1 MKTRI
6 VLAATLILTAAPLR
20 AADPQLVP
28 DVSQSD
34 IEIRYSFVGETLLLF
49 GAILYP
55 DGKLPD
61 DKVDIVVVLK
71 GPSMPVT
78 IREKEQIGGIWM
90 NADAV
95 SLRSAPGYYAI
106 GSSRPIG
113 DIVDERT
120 AAIYELG
127 LRNLQLSP
135 TGFTTPGQ
143 LRRFETG
150 LIDLNRRTRIYS
162 EDFKAVSIREGVLYR
177 ASMTVPTRVPVGGI
191 TAQTFLISNGKILA
205 VASRE
210 ITVRKT
216 GFERFVAIA
225 AQRFGFFYGLVAILL
240 SLAFGYAASAYFGR
254 R

>member
-1 MKTRI
+1 MKTPI
-6 VLAATLILTAAPLR
+6 VLAALLMLAGSPLR
-20 AADPQLVP
+20 AADPLLVP
-28 DVSQSD
+28 DVSQTD
-34 IEIRYSFVGETLLLF
+34 IEIRYSFAGETLLLF

-61 DKVDIVVVLK
+61 EKVDIVVVLK
-71 GPSMPVT
+71 GPSLPIT
-78 IREKEQIGGIWM
+78 IREKDQIGGIWM

-95 SLRSAPGYYAI
+95 AMRSAPAYYAI

-135 TGFTTPGQ
+135 AGFKSTGQ
-143 LRRFETG
+143 LQRFEAG
-150 LIDLNRRTRIYS
+150 LIELNRRTRIYS
-162 EDFKAVSIREGVLYR
+162 EDYTAVSIREGVLYR
-177 ASMTVPTRVPVGGI
+177 AKMNVPTRVPVGGI
-191 TAQTFLISNGKILA
+191 TAQTFLISNGNVLA
-205 VASRE
+205 VASRD

-225 AQRFGFFYGLVAILL
+225 AQKYGFFYGLAAILL
-240 SLAFGYAASAYFGR
+240 SLAFGYAASAYFAR